1 MVLLMGNTEDAL
13 ESLNV
18 YTKQQRIARLAKVS
32 QQMSFTSLAY
42 YIDAEWMREAYHRTR
57 KDGAE
62 GVDGQTAEQYTERL
76 EENLQDLLERAKSG
90 TYKAPPVRR
99 VFIPKGSKPGEV
111 RPIGIPTFE
120 DKVLQRVVKM
130 VLEPLY
136 EQNFLPCS
144 YGFRPGCSAHQALD
158 AIWKE
163 AMRIGGGW
171 VVEVDIRKYFDTLK
185 HSQLHEILKQRV
197 SDGVIR
203 RLIGKWLKAG
213 VMEGERITYPEEGTP
228 QGGVISPLLSNIY
241 LHTVLDKWFTEEI
254 QPRLSARARLIRFAD
269 DFLILFE
276 RKADA
281 ERVLAVLPKR
291 VARYGLELHPQK
303 TRLIDFRIPEGE
315 EKHGETIDFL
325 GFTHYWGKSRKGQWV
340 VKRKTARDRLA
351 RAVKKVYQWC
361 RKNRHEAV
369 KEQCAALR
377 RKLNGHYGYYGITG
391 NMRGLSSFFLQTKCA
406 WRKWLCRR
414 SRKPSMPWVRF
425 NALLKHYQLP
435 YPRIVHSSM
444 IA

>member
-1 MVLLMGNTEDAL
+1 MGLLMGNTEDTL
-13 ESLNV
+13 ESANV

-32 QQMSFTSLAY
+32 LQTSFTSLAY

-57 KDGAE
+57 KGGAE
-62 GVDGQTAEQYTERL
+62 GVDGQTAEQYAERL

-99 VFIPKGSKPGEV
+99 VFIPKGSKQGEV

-120 DKVLQRVVKM
+120 DKVLQRGVQM

-136 EQNFLPCS
+136 EQDFLPCS

-158 AIWKE
+158 VIWKE

-213 VMEGERITYPEEGTP
+213 VMEGRSITYPEEGTP

-254 QPRLSARARLIRFAD
+254 QPRLSAGSRLIRFAD
-269 DFLILFE
+269 DFLIFFE

-291 VARYGLELHPQK
+291 FARYGLELHPQK
-303 TRLIDFRIPEGE
+303 TRLINFRIPE
-315 EKHGETIDFL
+315 EKHGKTIDFL

-340 VKRKTARDRLA
+340 VKRKTARDRLT
-351 RAVKKVYQWC
+351 RAVKKVHQWC

-369 KEQCAALR
+369 KEQCVALQ

-391 NMRGLSSFFLQTKCA
+391 NMQSLSNFFLQTKRA
-406 WRKWLCRR
+406 WRKWLDRR
-414 SRKPSMPWVRF
+414 SRKPSMPWPRF
-425 NALLKHYQLP
+425 NDLLKHYQLP
-435 YPRIVHSSM
+435 YPRIVHSAL
-444 IA
+444 IAQ